1 MQLTK
6 FFSITLLALV
16 TLPAIVTTHA
26 IAQTAPN
33 ITMQS
38 SIDFGTVDVGL
49 DRILQ
54 VPIKNI
60 GQTPITNIS
69 VKQTFDNTNG
79 TNPLADLGISRS
91 FNSLNPGETKNFRG
105 VCSNLKENLNTNET
119 GKFIVEA
126 GSPPQQI
133 ASIPFACKRV
143 PLVNLLVN
151 LKQFKSIAMN
161 VKVAEH
167 PDPEVAKGVNCGIP
181 IDGGSGGVF
190 GKFDLCRFK
199 VKKGARV
206 QIKPTVL
213 STNDSEFIGF
223 ANGTGSLAAC
233 QGTATCSVTMSQSSE
248 LDANFKPITAPLPA
262 DSHEVVVR
270 KLGSGRGSITLT
282 TADGQQAKSS
292 GPRTPQ
298 ERIIVRRGTK
308 ITVNVVTDPQSKF
321 NSMVVSGDDQNARVC
336 NGRKA
341 SCEFTLSGNV
351 TIQATIDSLR

>member
-1 MQLTK
+1 MKLTK
-6 FFSITLLALV
+6 IFPITLLALV
-16 TLPAIVTTHA
+16 TIPAILATQA
-26 IAQTAPN
+26 IAQTSPD

-49 DRILQ
+49 QRILQ
-54 VPIKNI
+54 VPIKNNRS
-60 GQTPITNIS
+60 TPITNIN
-69 VKQTFDNTNG
+69 VKSIFDNANG
-79 TNPLADLGISRS
+79 KDAGLSRN

-105 VCSNLKENLNTNET
+105 VCDNLKENLNTNET
-119 GKFIVEA
+119 GKLIIEA

-133 ASIPFACKRV
+133 ASIPFSCKRV
-143 PLVNLLVN
+143 PLVNMLVN
-151 LKQFKSIAMN
+151 LKQFKSIPMN
-161 VKVAEH
+161 VQVADH

-181 IDGGSGGVF
+181 IDGGSGVGF
-190 GKFDLCRFK
+190 GKFDLCRFQ

-206 QIKPTVL
+206 QIKPVVL
-213 STNDSEFIGF
+213 SNNNSEFIGF

-233 QGTATCSVTMSQSSE
+233 QGTATCAVTMGQSSE
-248 LDANFKPITAPLPA
+248 LDANFKLLTAPLPA

-270 KLGSGRGSITLT
+270 KLGSGRGGITLT

-308 ITVNVVTDPQSKF
+308 MAVNVVTDPQSRF